1 MTSKKRTNKK
11 QNLRL
16 MRGTYYYRLTVW
28 NSVHKSRKEL
38 AINLKTKKKDEAIAR
53 GKQVEKYER
62 DIQDGI
68 VQKFQFKTLFPFL
81 NDEGTSELIKKSLQE
96 TMDDYL
102 EYRNVMVKPATLKRD
117 KSALNQF
124 RRFVGSSKAVEE
136 LSYRDIEGA
145 NGLIQHLRNK
155 GCSDVG
161 INTSLRHIRTY
172 LNWLFEKEKL
182 IPEPIKFKELKEGV
196 QLYHYFNESEINQ
209 IYHYINEHM
218 DSSYLRYFHFYNQ
231 TGMRPTEP
239 FIGELV
245 GDWYLIS
252 GEDRKNGIPMQ
263 MQLNEELKSILLE
276 MQSFRDTKLHCKDA
290 NVRVVDILE
299 RNIMKIVRALELTG
313 KRLTLYSFRHS
324 CAIRRVTMTDIFTV
338 QRELGHKSTDMT
350 QKYLRFPE
358 QRRLDDFPSLK
369 QYIENRQNMQ
379 KDGSMVTKSMVTE
392 YSNIPKLIVSIRL

>member
-1 MTSKKRTNKK
+1 MTNKVRNNWRQVK
-11 QNLRL
+11 GNW
-16 MRGTYYYRLTVW
+16 YYRLMVW
-28 NSVHKSRKEL
+28 NGKRQHEWTISM
-38 AINLKTKKKDEAIAR
+38 KTKNKKVANRQYMDYI
-53 GKQVEKYER
+53 KPILSDIKYGH
-62 DIQDGI
+62 I
-68 VQKFQFKTLFPFL
+68 QKFQLKALLPWL
-81 NDEGTSELIKKSLQE
+81 NKEGKSEIVEKSLKD

-102 EYRNVMVKPATLKRD
+102 EYRTCMVKPSTLKRD
-117 KSALNQF
+117 RVALNQL
-124 RRFVGSSKAVEE
+124 RRFVGSSKTVEE
-136 LSYRDIEGA
+136 LSYKDIEGK
-145 NGLIQHLRNK
+145 NGLIQHLRSK

-172 LNWLFEKEKL
+172 VNWLFEKEKL
-182 IPEPIKFKELKEGV
+182 IPEPIRFKELKKGV
-196 QLYHYFNESEINQ
+196 QLYHYFNESETNQ

-252 GEDRKNGIPMQ
+252 GELRKNGIPMQ

-299 RNIMKIVRALELTG
+299 RNIMSIVRALEFTG

-324 CAIRRVTMTDIFTV
+324 YAIRRITITGSIHDVMREMGHSNTQTTM
-338 QRELGHKSTDMT
+338 R
-350 QKYLRFPE
+350 YLRFPE

-392 YSNIPKLIVSIRL
+392 YSNIPKLTGSIRN

>member
-1 MTSKKRTNKK
+1 M
-11 QNLRL
+11 
-16 MRGTYYYRLTVW
+16 
-28 NSVHKSRKEL
+28 
-38 AINLKTKKKDEAIAR
+38 
-53 GKQVEKYER
+53 
-62 DIQDGI
+62 
-68 VQKFQFKTLFPFL
+68 
-81 NDEGTSELIKKSLQE
+81 
-96 TMDDYL
+96 
-102 EYRNVMVKPATLKRD
+102 
-117 KSALNQF
+117 
-124 RRFVGSSKAVEE
+124 
-136 LSYRDIEGA
+136 
-145 NGLIQHLRNK
+145 
-155 GCSDVG
+155 
-161 INTSLRHIRTY
+161 
-172 LNWLFEKEKL
+172 
-182 IPEPIKFKELKEGV
+182 IPEPIKFKLIPKGV
-196 QLYHYFNESEINQ
+196 QLYHYFNESETNQ
-209 IYHYINEHM
+209 IFHYIDEHM

-231 TGMRPTEP
+231 TGMRPSEP
-239 FIGELV
+239 FNGELV

-369 QYIENRQNMQ
+369 DYIENRQNIG
-379 KDGSMVTKSMVTE
+379 KNTIRGTE
-392 YSNIPKLIVSIRL
+392 IRGTVYSNIPNLLGSSDA

>member
-1 MTSKKRTNKK
+1 M
-11 QNLRL
+11 
-16 MRGTYYYRLTVW
+16 
-28 NSVHKSRKEL
+28 
-38 AINLKTKKKDEAIAR
+38 
-53 GKQVEKYER
+53 
-62 DIQDGI
+62 
-68 VQKFQFKTLFPFL
+68 
-81 NDEGTSELIKKSLQE
+81 IKKSLQE
-96 TMDDYL
+96 TIDDYL
-102 EYRNVMVKPATLKRD
+102 EYRSVMVKPSTLKRD
-117 KSALNQF
+117 RVALNQL
-124 RRFVGSSKAVEE
+124 RRFVGSSKTVEE
-136 LSYRDIEGA
+136 LSYKDIEGK
-145 NGLIQHLRNK
+145 NGLIQHLRSK

-172 LNWLFEKEKL
+172 VNWLFEKEKL
-182 IPEPIKFKELKEGV
+182 IPEPIRFKELKKGV
-196 QLYHYFNESEINQ
+196 QMYHYFNESETNQ

-252 GEDRKNGIPMQ
+252 GELRKNGIPMQ

-276 MQSFRDTKLHCKDA
+276 MQSFRNTKLHCKDA

-299 RNIMKIVRALELTG
+299 RNIMRIVRALEFTG

-324 CAIRRVTMTDIFTV
+324 YAIRRITITGSIHDVMKEMGHSNTQTTM
-338 QRELGHKSTDMT
+338 R
-350 QKYLRFPE
+350 YLRFPE

-392 YSNIPKLIVSIRL
+392 YSNVNKLSHSHRE